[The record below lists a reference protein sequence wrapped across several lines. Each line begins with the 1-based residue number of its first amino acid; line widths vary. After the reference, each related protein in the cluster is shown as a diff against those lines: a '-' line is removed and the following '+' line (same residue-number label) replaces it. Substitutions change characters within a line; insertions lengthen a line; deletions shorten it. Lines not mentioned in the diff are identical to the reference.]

1 MPTSSTAG
9 LRAALPSKELGTVL
23 AGTAALFL
31 LSWILVPSSVAPF
44 TLRGMLPFAAILAV
58 VGLGQTLVVQ
68 QGGFD
73 LSVPGAVSLAVVI
86 STHRPAGNDDLLL
99 GALGIVVLVALAT
112 GLLNGF
118 IVSRIGLNPIV
129 ATLGTNALL
138 YAGVLWTSGGTPRQT
153 TDLLADTM
161 GGRILGMPT
170 TLVMAVALVVVVT
183 LLMKRTVAGR
193 RFEAVGASAPTALT
207 AGLWVEGH
215 RASAYLWAQLLYAA
229 AGVMLAGI
237 LTQPTAF
244 QGDRYLLP
252 SVAVVV
258 LGGTSLRGGR
268 GFLTA
273 TAIAALFLTQ
283 LQQFVLALGVSFAVR
298 TLVEAGALAVGVA
311 LYTVDT
317 EALRLRFRALR
328 AAQ

>member
-1 MPTSSTAG
+1 
-9 LRAALPSKELGTVL
+9 LV
-23 AGTAALFL
+23 GTAALFL
-31 LSWILVPSSVAPF
+31 LSWLVVPTSVAPG

-99 GALGIVVLVALAT
+99 GALGIVLVAAIVT
-112 GLLNGF
+112 GLVNGF
-118 IVSRIGLNPIV
+118 VVARLGLNPIV

-138 YAGVLWTSGGTPRQT
+138 YAVVFWMSGGTPRQT
-153 TDLLADTM
+153 TDLLSDSMRA
-161 GGRILGMPT
+161 RVLGVPT
-170 TLVMAVALVVVVT
+170 TVVIAVVLVALVT
-183 LLMKRTVAGR
+183 TLMKSTVAGR

-207 AGLWVEGH
+207 AGLWVRGH
-215 RASAYLWAQLLYAA
+215 RASAYLWAQVLYAI

-244 QGDRYLLP
+244 QGDNYLLP

-258 LGGTSLRGGR
+258 LGGTSLRGGK
-268 GFLTA
+268 GFLVA

-298 TLVEAGALAVGVA
+298 SLVEAGVLAVGVA

-317 EALRLRFRALR
+317 QDIKLRIRSLR